1 MRSRA
6 ADMLKERV
14 AGGKWCVLT
23 EPPSVSALLLTLL
36 LIFLCPMP
44 GLWLW
49 LALWDTWAVWRL
61 AAACAGGQKVVERT
75 EPWAEGRGHC
85 LSGQALCLWGRRQLA
100 TQGSAI
106 ANIAST
112 VSENGAPRSQ
122 PTSRTA
128 LDTAV
133 LYRLLLPLPICNLS
147 SRASGGARSGIG
159 HELGSIRP
167 AGGMLVRKNDQ
178 ESTCGSMLS
187 SFKVVR

>member
-1 MRSRA
+1 MRVNGASFGFCTFVNSTFDLPLPYAR
-6 ADMLKERV
+6 
-14 AGGKWCVLT
+14 
-23 EPPSVSALLLTLL
+23 P
-36 LIFLCPMP
+36 
-44 GLWLW
+44 
-49 LALWDTWAVWRL
+49 LALACSLGHVGCVEAGSRL
-61 AAACAGGQKVVERT
+61 CRWTKGRRANRT
-75 EPWAEGRGHC
+75 LGRRKGRGHC

-178 ESTCGSMLS
+178 ESTYGSMLS